1 MAPELTPEVP
11 GGASPESMPP
21 ELEVPHETPWE
32 RAAPRVAQYLR
43 ALGVRDSRD
52 ADLLM
57 SQVRERFERTLARG
71 PIGDPLETGIE
82 EVTHLLD
89 AWLLTELG
97 AEASV
102 PALRAARSLVLSGA
116 IPGWVGVWSG
126 RMVQADAAAA
136 PTSAGAR
143 IRSVRLSPVPDPAPL
158 AMPTQRID
166 PCCYRL
172 FRRARLV
179 LRALGFSSARRSAG
193 AGRSMQ

>member
-1 MAPELTPEVP
+1 MAPELTPNLIAD
-11 GGASPESMPP
+11 ASAESVTPES
-21 ELEVPHETPWE
+21 EGSDATPWE
-32 RAAPRVAQYLR
+32 RAAPRVAHYLR

-57 SQVRERFERTLARG
+57 SQVQERFERTVARG

-82 EVTHLLD
+82 EVTNLLD

-97 AEASV
+97 AEASG

-143 IRSVRLSPVPDPAPL
+143 IRSVRLWPVPDPAPL
-158 AMPTQRID
+158 PMPTQRID
-166 PCCYRL
+166 PCCHRL

-179 LRALGFSSARRSAG
+179 LRALGFTRARQGAG
-193 AGRSMQ
+193 AGRAIQ